1 MLIAADGP
9 RGRAVAAEL
18 GDGVLTARVPRDPA
32 GRGGQGARQVLL
44 TFGTVLDD
52 GEDAASPRAVA
63 AAGPALAAAY
73 HAIYE
78 SKGADGV
85 DKLPGGRQWREAVEA
100 VEAPRRHLA
109 IHEGHL
115 VALGEH
121 DEALLAQAA
130 PLLGNWTMTGIRH
143 RHRGPAARA
152 HRCGH
157 HRGCLPADRPGHP
170 PRADRVRPGGGAR
183 GHEAGKRMTTL
194 VRLAK
199 RAAGSSI
206 DDFQRQAD
214 GASDW
219 SAAAPYGLRG
229 ATQALTLPGAYR
241 RGEPACD
248 VIDELVFDDE
258 ASAARCLA
266 DPAFR
271 RAWASPL
278 LAQAS
283 VACLVTEEHVA
294 KPGPVP
300 ASFVKNYELVT
311 KRGDMDRAEFD
322 RYWAQVHG
330 PLAATIPTIRR
341 YVQAH
346 LSPGTREA
354 GTAPYDGLAITWFDD
369 VAAMRAGAATE
380 AYARTRADEANF
392 LAGELPFVITT
403 SRSTFPPS

>member
-1 MLIAADGP
+1 
-9 RGRAVAAEL
+9 
-18 GDGVLTARVPRDPA
+18 
-32 GRGGQGARQVLL
+32 
-44 TFGTVLDD
+44 
-52 GEDAASPRAVA
+52 
-63 AAGPALAAAY
+63 
-73 HAIYE
+73 
-78 SKGADGV
+78 
-85 DKLPGGRQWREAVEA
+85 
-100 VEAPRRHLA
+100 
-109 IHEGHL
+109 
-115 VALGEH
+115 
-121 DEALLAQAA
+121 
-130 PLLGNWTMTGIRH
+130 
-143 RHRGPAARA
+143 
-152 HRCGH
+152 
-157 HRGCLPADRPGHP
+157 
-170 PRADRVRPGGGAR
+170 
-183 GHEAGKRMTTL
+183 MTTL

-199 RAAGSSI
+199 RAAGSSL

-214 GASDW
+214 RASDW
-219 SAAAPYGLRG
+219 SSAVPYGLRG
-229 ATQALTLPGAYR
+229 ATQALTLAGAYR

-248 VIDELVFDDE
+248 VIDELEFDDE

-266 DPAFR
+266 DPAFG

-278 LAQAS
+278 LDPAS
-283 VACLVTEEHVA
+283 IACLVVEEHVA

-311 KRGDMDRAEFD
+311 KRPDLDRAEFD

-403 SRSTFPPS
+403 ERTVFPPT

>member
-1 MLIAADGP
+1 
-9 RGRAVAAEL
+9 
-18 GDGVLTARVPRDPA
+18 
-32 GRGGQGARQVLL
+32 
-44 TFGTVLDD
+44 
-52 GEDAASPRAVA
+52 
-63 AAGPALAAAY
+63 
-73 HAIYE
+73 
-78 SKGADGV
+78 
-85 DKLPGGRQWREAVEA
+85 
-100 VEAPRRHLA
+100 
-109 IHEGHL
+109 
-115 VALGEH
+115 
-121 DEALLAQAA
+121 
-130 PLLGNWTMTGIRH
+130 
-143 RHRGPAARA
+143 
-152 HRCGH
+152 
-157 HRGCLPADRPGHP
+157 
-170 PRADRVRPGGGAR
+170 
-183 GHEAGKRMTTL
+183 MTTL

-199 RAAGSSI
+199 RAPGRGI
-206 DDFQRQAD
+206 DDFRREI
-214 GASDW
+214 GRASDW
-219 SAAAPYGLRG
+219 SAAVPYGLRG

-241 RGEPACD
+241 HGEPAVD
-248 VIDELVFDDE
+248 VIDELAFDDE

-278 LAQAS
+278 LDAAS

-294 KPGPVP
+294 KPGEVP
-300 ASFVKNYELVT
+300 ASYVKNYELVT
-311 KRGDMDRAEFD
+311 KRPDMDRDEFD